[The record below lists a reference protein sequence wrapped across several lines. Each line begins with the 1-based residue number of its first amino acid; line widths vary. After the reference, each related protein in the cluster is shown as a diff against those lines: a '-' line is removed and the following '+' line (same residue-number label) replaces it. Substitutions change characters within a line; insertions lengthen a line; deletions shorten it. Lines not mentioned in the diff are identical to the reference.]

1 MTGPRQCLPASL
13 VLGCLLHCTADKSGF
28 LQSVSYLH
36 EHAEKHGEST
46 HFVAG
51 TAVSVLGVG
60 RWHPHQDAPRDAL
73 LKDLLVS

>member
-1 MTGPRQCLPASL
+1 M
-13 VLGCLLHCTADKSGF
+13 
-28 LQSVSYLH
+28 SYLH
-36 EHAEKHGEST
+36 EHAEKHGENT

-60 RWHPHQDAPRDAL
+60 IWHPHRDAPRDAL